1 MFLDPRKSLCLVI
14 AFLLC
19 IATSPIQQGNR
30 ANAKAIPVIAQSAVT
45 MHPLQPLITAFYATK
60 AAVTGYEVHT
70 FREENNTWQKVPI
83 LQHAIR
89 HRFIALHAILQT
101 LTTKASSKRQDVLG
115 TGYREEQVGK
125 ERVRETV
132 TVQIASFWQGKQAM
146 TLQVER
152 IVAKRN
158 DLAGFRTA
166 YTALAQSAR
175 SKGIETALIEG
186 MLPTSMPKVKQQALI
201 VRALHA
207 VHAVPGKMISDAYTS
222 SALGTFGMTTATLQ
236 IATHRDTR
244 QDRTKVLVGC
254 PLITVEY

>member
-1 MFLDPRKSLCLVI
+1 MSLDPRKSLCLMIV
-14 AFLLC
+14 FLLFT
-19 IATSPIQQGNR
+19 ATSPTQPSSQ
-30 ANAKAIPVIAQSAVT
+30 ASTTVAPVIAQTAVA
-45 MHPLQPLITAFYATK
+45 MNPLQSLIAAFHDTK

-70 FREENNTWQKVPI
+70 FVDEKNTWRPATI
-83 LQHAIR
+83 LQQAIR
-89 HRFIALHAILQT
+89 HRFIALHAIRQT
-101 LTTKASSKRQDVLG
+101 LTTKVSSKRQDVLG

-125 ERVRETV
+125 ERVRELV

-158 DLAGFRTA
+158 DLAGFQAA
-166 YTALAQSAR
+166 YAALAQGVHP
-175 SKGIETALIEG
+175 KGIETALIEG
-186 MLPTSMPKVKQQALI
+186 MLPTSLPKAKQQKLI

>member
-1 MFLDPRKSLCLVI
+1 MSLDPRKSLCLMIV
-14 AFLLC
+14 FLLFT
-19 IATSPIQQGNR
+19 ATSPTQPSSQ
-30 ANAKAIPVIAQSAVT
+30 ASTVAPVIAQTAVA
-45 MHPLQPLITAFYATK
+45 MNPLQPLITAFHETK

-70 FREENNTWQKVPI
+70 FVDEKNTWQTAPI
-83 LQHAIR
+83 LQQAIR
-89 HRFIALHAILQT
+89 HRFIALNSILQM
-101 LTTKASSKRQDVLG
+101 LTTKTSTMRQDVLG

-125 ERVRETV
+125 ERVRELV

-152 IVAKRN
+152 IVAKRS
-158 DLAGFRTA
+158 DLAGLQAA
-166 YTALAQSAR
+166 YTALAQGGHP
-175 SKGIETALIEG
+175 KGIETALIQG
-186 MLPTSMPKVKQQALI
+186 MLPTGMPTAKQQTLI

-222 SALGTFGMTTATLQ
+222 STLGTFGMTTATLQ

>member
-1 MFLDPRKSLCLVI
+1 MTLNPRKSLCLI
-14 AFLLC
+14 LAFLLFT
-19 IATSPIQQGNR
+19 ATSPTQPSSQ
-30 ANAKAIPVIAQSAVT
+30 ASATVAPVIAQAAVAKN
-45 MHPLQPLITAFYATK
+45 PLQPLITAFHETK
-60 AAVTGYEVHT
+60 ANVTGYEVHT
-70 FREENNTWQKVPI
+70 FVDEKNTWQTVPI
-83 LQHAIR
+83 LQQAIR
-89 HRFIALHAILQT
+89 HRLLALHAIRQT
-101 LTTKASSKRQDVLG
+101 LTTEVSSKRQDVLG

-125 ERVRETV
+125 ERVRELV